1 MEEKALQTLKEMFN
15 SRGVNAEKFE
25 PVGSPLDDTKMYVYG
40 GLLVIFST
48 KTRVTEK
55 ELNNCIDYSKD
66 NSHTMG
72 TIIVSPARASDTVLN
87 ALRIHITAPENPLV
101 QLFEIRHLQFNISKH
116 VKVPKHRLLLTTEI
130 PEILKQ
136 TNALNPSMF
145 RKIDS
150 QDPMARWVGARPG
163 DLLEVTGMCES
174 SVENK
179 RYLFCMADVTNG

>member
-1 MEEKALQTLKEMFN
+1 MEEKALQTLKEMFE
-15 SRGVNAEKFE
+15 SRGVTAEKFD
-25 PVGSPLDDTKMYVYG
+25 PVGTPLADTKMYVYG

-55 ELNNCIDYSKD
+55 ELNNCIDYAKEQ
-66 NSHTMG
+66 SHTTG
-72 TIIVSPARASDTVLN
+72 TIIVSPARASDTVLS
-87 ALRIHITAPENPLV
+87 ALRVHISNPENPLV

-116 VKVPKHRLLLTTEI
+116 VKVPKHRLLLSTEI

>member
-1 MEEKALQTLKEMFN
+1 MEERALQTLKEMFN
-15 SRGVNAEKFE
+15 SRGVTAEKFE

-55 ELNNCIDYSKD
+55 ELNNCIDYAKE
-66 NSHTMG
+66 NSYTQG

-87 ALRIHITAPENPLV
+87 ALRSYISVAENPLV

-116 VKVPKHRLLLTTEI
+116 VKVPKHRLLVSTEV
-130 PEILKQ
+130 PDILKN
-136 TNALNPSMF
+136 TNAASPAMF

-174 SVENK
+174 SIENK